1 MAATRIFRAR
11 AAGFMDAGAR
21 PNRAMAA
28 RYPDAPACPTEEYNS
43 AAAKI
48 SAISTYA
55 CVSMTAPGSR
65 YGLLLLH
72 GNMHVALL
80 GARPGAGLA
89 ADAVLGLG
97 DGHDLVA
104 HVVAVLVL
112 ALERLLDELQHV
124 EAADLEAPAAA
135 DALFDV
141 DGFDE
146 LRRPRLPAAGRS
158 GDCRHKCLLVLEH
171 MKRRNGESGN
181 RRQSQSFSPIL
192 PLSDSPFHDFL
203 TQLLR
208 HCVLPSAPG
217 APLRPA
223 R

>member
-1 MAATRIFRAR
+1 MAATRIFRAM
-11 AAGFMDAGAR
+11 AAGFT
-21 PNRAMAA
+21 
-28 RYPDAPACPTEEYNS
+28 DAPACPTEEYNS

-80 GARPGAGLA
+80 GARPGAGL
-89 ADAVLGLG
+89 
-97 DGHDLVA
+97 
-104 HVVAVLVL
+104 
-112 ALERLLDELQHV
+112 
-124 EAADLEAPAAA
+124 AA